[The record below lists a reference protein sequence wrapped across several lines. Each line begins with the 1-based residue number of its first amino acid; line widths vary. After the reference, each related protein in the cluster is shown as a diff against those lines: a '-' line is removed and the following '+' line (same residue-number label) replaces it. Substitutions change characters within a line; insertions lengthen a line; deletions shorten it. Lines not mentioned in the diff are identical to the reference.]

1 MFKRI
6 LLISLCLTLF
16 FSNLSVFAT
25 DTLTIQ
31 LLFPKKSYA
40 KATPPKALLEPK
52 EVSGNLIIDISP
64 YPDKIEEG
72 RYLVEYFLD
81 DQLLYQ
87 TTGFN
92 EDNPDILSFSYI
104 LDTTRFED
112 GPHKIIINFW
122 DEAGPSAIGIR
133 QIIINNENE

>member
-6 LLISLCLTLF
+6 LLIFLCLALF
-16 FSNLSVFAT
+16 CLNLNVFAAGSM
-25 DTLTIQ
+25 TIQ
-31 LLFPKKSYA
+31 LLFPKKGYA

-87 TTGFN
+87 TTGFS
-92 EDNPDILSFSYI
+92 EDNPDVFSFSYI
-104 LDTTRFED
+104 LDTTRFEN
-112 GPHKIIINFW
+112 GSHKIIVNFW
-122 DEAGPSAIGIR
+122 DEFGPSAIGIR